1 MSNITTSCPSSLFML
16 FFLLSLLAC
25 LLSVVVGDYH
35 DGGKTVPLLPNEF
48 QALKFEYCTPNM
60 KEHGTFFP
68 ESSSNLAYMN
78 EYLTEKPQNY
88 RFAEDVSVDTM
99 NILRTIDF
107 AQIQAEVVNY
117 TTVGDIRL
125 KQLVRFIPAVSK
137 SGEEPLTKQQKDFFF
152 DFDRNMDLLREALNG
167 ELDDLSERSYI
178 LNINKK
184 LNTKQYEDLY
194 DVFSVATRRGRRFVR
209 TATKLPNVLKC
220 LEVQV
225 GFNRDVE
232 PLKMDSLKGIFAEID
247 YVSFTRDDM
256 ELVQFIPVIAAS
268 DDESLTEQQRNFFDN
283 FDRNIKLMAEAVKG
297 NVIDCP
303 NNEDILNLNKHLKR
317 KQHEELCDV
326 FGPQSPKQCA
336 NKQLKGATNIG
347 PNATNIGPNATKRR
361 RRATNSGPKATS
373 SCFSL
378 LRIRS
383 ACTTDVSSHLFTLL
397 FSSPSVLAIIGSL
410 VISLLSV

>member
-48 QALKFEYCTPNM
+48 QALQFEYCTENM
-60 KEHGTFFP
+60 KEFATFFP

-78 EYLTEKPQNY
+78 KYLTEKPHNR
-88 RFAEDVSVDTM
+88 RFARAVSVDTM
-99 NILRTIDF
+99 DILRTIDF
-107 AQIQAEVVNY
+107 SQIQAEVVNY
-117 TTVGDIRL
+117 TTDWDDRL
-125 KQLVRFIPAVSK
+125 YQLVRFIPVVSK

-152 DFDRNMDLLREALNG
+152 DFDRNMDLLVEALRG
-167 ELDDLSERSYI
+167 KLEDVSGRSYI
-178 LNINKK
+178 LNMNKELK
-184 LNTKQYEDLY
+184 TKQYEDLY
-194 DVFSVATRRGRRFVR
+194 DVFSVANQRGRTPVR
-209 TATKLPNVLKC
+209 AATKLPNVLKC
-220 LEVQV
+220 LEFEAD
-225 GFNRDVE
+225 FNPDVE

-247 YVSFTRDDM
+247 AVTLKGHK
-256 ELVQFIPVIAAS
+256 ELVQFIPDIAAS
-268 DDESLTEQQRNFFDN
+268 DDESLTEHQRDFFDN

-303 NNEDILNLNKHLKR
+303 NNEDTLNTNKLLKR

-347 PNATNIGPNATKRR
+347 PNATNRR
-361 RRATNSGPKATS
+361 RRPTNSGPKATS